1 MRCFVLILYVIVN
14 VYFCCENLLNIVY
27 ICFVIVYSFLKLVEF
42 FVNYVILIWYMYILF
57 EIYLFVNNN
66 WFGCMCLFM
75 YILYNF
81 YIFV

>member
-1 MRCFVLILYVIVN
+1 MF
-14 VYFCCENLLNIVY
+14 YFCCENLLNIVY